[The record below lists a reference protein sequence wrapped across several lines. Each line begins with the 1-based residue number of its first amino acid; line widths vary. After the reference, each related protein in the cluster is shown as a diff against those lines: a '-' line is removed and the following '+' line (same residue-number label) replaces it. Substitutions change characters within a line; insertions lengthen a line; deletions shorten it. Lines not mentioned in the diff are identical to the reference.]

1 MTIKLCTVLETNDS
15 TKWPI
20 KRLLKFVLPMI
31 ELVWNV
37 DEMLQEHVYF
47 NIHVFVD
54 KGTILLYAYQ
64 YTIFVLAR
72 KIASFWEGATT
83 FATIKTSRLK

>member
-1 MTIKLCTVLETNDS
+1 MTIKLGTVLETNDS

-20 KRLLKFVLPMI
+20 KLKLVLPMI

-37 DEMLQEHVYF
+37 DEMLQEHVYY

-54 KGTILLYAYQ
+54 KGTILHNAILG
-64 YTIFVLAR
+64 R
-72 KIASFWEGATT
+72 EIASIWEGCHD
-83 FATIKTSRLK
+83 IRHN